1 MIKVVVEKDRRD
13 IRYIKHVGTL
23 LFTFTFFFAG
33 SCTLR
38 SFTHFDH
45 RNFSE
50 TRQRVS
56 TIKNAPVDIFAG
68 TLSV

>member
-33 SCTLR
+33 SCTPR

-68 TLSV
+68 TLPV